1 MFRRCI
7 NNNNAIRCLNISE
20 ETSLVARP
28 GVPLDVIQ
36 KRMELRLKHL
46 GINVKSIEE
55 DEYVDKPLFP

>member
-1 MFRRCI
+1 MSLYA
-7 NNNNAIRCLNISE
+7 NVVWDGLSE

-28 GVPLDVIQ
+28 GVPLDLIQ

-55 DEYVDKPLFP
+55 DESVSKTL